1 MNAAHQPMSGL
12 DAAAHC
18 AQTFDRRLRGFSF
31 MGDPSQRDQ
40 NTLRAK
46 ARDRIDCGLLPRT
59 KAARTWGG
67 RGSGHACSLCDAP
80 ILESEPEMELEYEE
94 PSSNAILRFH
104 LQCQSI
110 WEAER
115 HGAPAD
121 AWRQVENDLPPFGR
135 TVETRVELG
144 GGRSVIL
151 NVMRLCDS
159 ESGSTLWINANT
171 NAPLPETWRPV
182 AWRDP
187 ARQSPPEPAGT
198 QPGAASRRA

>member
-1 MNAAHQPMSGL
+1 
-12 DAAAHC
+12 
-18 AQTFDRRLRGFSF
+18 

-40 NTLRAK
+40 NTLRAR

-80 ILESEPEMELEYEE
+80 ILESEPEMELEYED
-94 PSSNAILRFH
+94 SSPNSVLRFH

-110 WEAER
+110 WETER
-115 HGAPAD
+115 HGTPAD

-135 TVETRVELG
+135 AVETRVELG
-144 GGRSVIL
+144 GGPAGGTGRTIIL

-171 NAPLPETWRPV
+171 NAPLPETWRPLE
-182 AWRDP
+182 WRDP
-187 ARQSPPEPAGT
+187 TRPRPPET
-198 QPGAASRRA
+198 GAESGATSRSA